1 MLRQLYI
8 GWIGLL
14 IVCFAAKGA
23 TIPAV
28 LIQNYSVK
36 DYKASCQNWDLSVSY
51 NGFIYAANNSGL
63 LSFDGNNWQLHE
75 MPDKSELYHVTY
87 WRDTL
92 YTKGEES
99 MGYWLRDAFGL
110 LHYTPVDHLPPNVK
124 FEKPEVDFVMPEAIQ
139 ALKPTAVAAVGELIF
154 IGTAASGLF
163 ITDAQG
169 QVYHHLTINNQLQ
182 DNIVR
187 VICV

>member
-36 DYKASCQNWDLSVSY
+36 EYKASCQNWDLSVSY

-63 LSFDGNNWQLHE
+63 LRQQLAAAPVAGQIRIVSCHLLARHA
-75 MPDKSELYHVTY
+75 LYAGRGVVGFLAARY
-87 WRDTL
+87 
-92 YTKGEES
+92 
-99 MGYWLRDAFGL
+99 LRAIA
-110 LHYTPVDHLPPNVK
+110 LHAD
-124 FEKPEVDFVMPEAIQ
+124 
-139 ALKPTAVAAVGELIF
+139 
-154 IGTAASGLF
+154 
-163 ITDAQG
+163 
-169 QVYHHLTINNQLQ
+169 
-182 DNIVR
+182 
-187 VICV
+187 

>member
-99 MGYWLRDAFGL
+99 MGYWLRDDFGL
-110 LHYTPVDHLPPNVK
+110 LHYTPVDHLPPNVT

-139 ALKPTAVAAVGELIF
+139 RLRPTAIAAVGDLFF
-154 IGTAASGLF
+154 IGTAASGLV
-163 ITDAQG
+163 ITNKAG
-169 QVYHHLTINNQLQ
+169 EVYHHLSIDNQ
-182 DNIVR
+182 
-187 VICV
+187 

>member
-14 IVCFAAKGA
+14 IACFAAKGA

-36 DYKASCQNWDLSVSY
+36 EYKASCQNWDISVSY

-75 MPDKSELYHVTY
+75 LQDKS
-87 WRDTL
+87 
-92 YTKGEES
+92 
-99 MGYWLRDAFGL
+99 
-110 LHYTPVDHLPPNVK
+110 
-124 FEKPEVDFVMPEAIQ
+124 
-139 ALKPTAVAAVGELIF
+139 
-154 IGTAASGLF
+154 
-163 ITDAQG
+163 
-169 QVYHHLTINNQLQ
+169 
-182 DNIVR
+182 
-187 VICV
+187 